1 MSVDT
6 RASTAPTPL
15 ADAFYEFSQRVFD
28 ADGDFAASV
37 ERKLAEA
44 RMGQTVELYL
54 ARALAIG
61 VLSGG
66 VLWIAGTGLGYLLV
80 TTFIEGTPSFFGLVL
95 PSEQVLSIVQ
105 ALKIPFLIVSSGI
118 VLGLVGFALGFGT
131 YVAIP
136 YQKASARE
144 REIEMLLTD
153 SISFMYALSVGG
165 LNQLEILEAM
175 ARADDTYGETAKEF
189 QSIVLETQY
198 FDTDYRSAIR
208 NQALTTPSDEL
219 SQFLT
224 DMLSIIDSGG
234 DMQQFLD
241 DQKEKHLRT
250 AKQQQELNLET
261 LELFGEMYMTL
272 SLFPLLLIIILVIM
286 GMMGQAKTS
295 MLYGTVYG
303 LIPLIGVA
311 FLVMVST
318 VKQDEPGSGYLEGSS
333 DRRGAAS
340 TGISDLG
347 AIEGYV
353 GEYELFD
360 RIENREGTHET
371 LRLLKRPHYF
381 FRSNPLYVLALSVP
395 AAIVSVGVAV
405 LSGSAPLS
413 LSGFIDNPVG
423 ATVIWLYVPL
433 YVAFLPL
440 AVFHEW
446 NVRARRKIVGN
457 LSDSLRKL
465 SSAND
470 TGMTLL
476 ESFAVVADT
485 SSGKLAEEFE
495 TIHAKVDYGTSMRG
509 ALIEFNNSYHIPR
522 LARTVKL
529 ITKAQEAS
537 GRLTDVLST
546 AARTSENQDDIERE
560 RRSRARMQIVIIVMT
575 YLTLLGVMAIL
586 QVNFLD
592 TMAGLAERS
601 SGSSGAG
608 GAGGAA
614 GFGSGVDTD
623 MLGMLFFHAVTL
635 QAVTSGLIS
644 GYMSEGSLLAGVKYA
659 VVLPAFALVV
669 FSVI

>member
-1 MSVDT
+1 MSVDART
-6 RASTAPTPL
+6 SGAPTPL
-15 ADAFYEFSQRVFD
+15 ADAFYALSKRVFD
-28 ADGDFAASV
+28 ADGDFAAGI

-44 RMGQTVELYL
+44 RIGQAVEMYL

-61 VLSGG
+61 VLSGTL
-66 VLWIAGTGLGYLLV
+66 LWIVGTGLGYVLV
-80 TTFIEGTPSFFGLVL
+80 TRFVEGTPSFFGLVL
-95 PSEQVLSIVQ
+95 PSKELLDIVQ
-105 ALKIPFLIVSSGI
+105 ALKIPFLIAASGV
-118 VLGLVGFALGFGT
+118 VLGIVGFALGFGT

-136 YQKASARE
+136 YSKASGRK

-189 QSIVLETQY
+189 QSIVLETEY

-208 NQALTTPSDEL
+208 NQALQTPSGEL

-234 DMQQFLD
+234 DMTRFLD

-250 AKQQQELNLET
+250 AKQQQQLTLET

-286 GMMGQAKTS
+286 GMMGQARTS

-318 VKQDEPGSGYLEGSS
+318 VKHDEPGSGYLEGES

-340 TGISDLG
+340 AGIADLG
-347 AIEGYV
+347 VIEGYT
-353 GEYELFD
+353 GEYGVFD
-360 RIENREGTHET
+360 RIRGREGTYET
-371 LRLLKRPHYF
+371 LRLLKHPHHF
-381 FRSNPLYVLALSVP
+381 FRDHPLYVLALSVP
-395 AAIVSVGVAV
+395 ASLALLGVAV
-405 LSGSAPLS
+405 LSGSAPTT

-423 ATVIWLYVPL
+423 GTVIWLYVPL
-433 YVAFLPL
+433 YVTFLPL

-446 NVRARRKIVGN
+446 NVRSRRKIVGN

-476 ESFAVVADT
+476 ESFSIVADT
-485 SSGKLAEEFE
+485 SSGKLSEEFE
-495 TIHAKVDYGTSMRG
+495 TIHAKVDYGTSMRA
-509 ALIEFNNSYHIPR
+509 ALIEFSNRYHIPR
-522 LARTVKL
+522 LARTIKL
-529 ITKAQEAS
+529 VTKAQEAS
-537 GRLTDVLST
+537 NQITAVLST
-546 AARTSENQDDIERE
+546 AARASENQDDIKRE
-560 RRSRARMQIVIIVMT
+560 RKSRARMQIVIIVMT

-592 TMAGLAERS
+592 TMAGLAEQS
-601 SGSSGAG
+601 SGSSSAGAS
-608 GAGGAA
+608 GAA
-614 GFGSGVDTD
+614 SFGSGVDTD

-635 QAVTSGLIS
+635 QAVISGLIS

>member
-1 MSVDT
+1 MSVDART
-6 RASTAPTPL
+6 SGAPTPL
-15 ADAFYEFSQRVFD
+15 ADAFYALSKRVFD
-28 ADGDFAASV
+28 ADGDFAAGI

-44 RMGQTVELYL
+44 RIGQAVEMYL

-61 VLSGG
+61 VLSGTL
-66 VLWIAGTGLGYLLV
+66 LWIVGTGLGYVLV
-80 TTFIEGTPSFFGLVL
+80 TRFVEGTPSFFGLVL
-95 PSEQVLSIVQ
+95 PSKELLDIVQ
-105 ALKIPFLIVSSGI
+105 ALKIPFLIAASGV
-118 VLGLVGFALGFGT
+118 VLGIVGFALGFGT

-136 YQKASARE
+136 YSKASGRK

-189 QSIVLETQY
+189 QSIVLETEY

-208 NQALTTPSDEL
+208 NQALQTPSGEL

-234 DMQQFLD
+234 DMTRFLD

-250 AKQQQELNLET
+250 TKQQQQLTLET

-286 GMMGQAKTS
+286 GMMGQARTS

-318 VKQDEPGSGYLEGSS
+318 VKHDEPGSGYLEGES

-340 TGISDLG
+340 AGIADLG
-347 AIEGYV
+347 VIEGYT
-353 GEYELFD
+353 GEYGVFD
-360 RIENREGTHET
+360 RIRGREGTYET
-371 LRLLKRPHYF
+371 LRLLKHPHHF
-381 FRSNPLYVLALSVP
+381 FRDHPLYVLALSVP
-395 AAIVSVGVAV
+395 ASLALLGVAV
-405 LSGSAPLS
+405 LSGSAPTT

-423 ATVIWLYVPL
+423 GTVIWLYVPL
-433 YVAFLPL
+433 YVTFLPL

-446 NVRARRKIVGN
+446 DVRSRRKIVGN

-476 ESFAVVADT
+476 ESFSIVADT
-485 SSGKLAEEFE
+485 SSGKLSEEFE
-495 TIHAKVDYGTSMRG
+495 TIHAKVDYGTSMRA
-509 ALIEFNNSYHIPR
+509 ALIEFSNRYHIPR
-522 LARTVKL
+522 LARTIKL
-529 ITKAQEAS
+529 VTKAQEAS
-537 GRLTDVLST
+537 NQITAVLST
-546 AARTSENQDDIERE
+546 AARASENQDDIKRE
-560 RRSRARMQIVIIVMT
+560 RKSRARMQIVIIVMT

-592 TMAGLAERS
+592 TMAGLAEQS
-601 SGSSGAG
+601 SGSSSAGAS
-608 GAGGAA
+608 GAA
-614 GFGSGVDTD
+614 SFGSGVDTD

-635 QAVTSGLIS
+635 QAVISGLIS